1 MVEKLLMDE
10 NHSRPLAKKYSSLI
24 TVESVHDL
32 GWEGKKNGELLRAM
46 NDEGF
51 EALTTA
57 D

>member
-10 NHSRPLAKKYSSLI
+10 NHSRLLAKKYSLLI